1 MSEGI
6 QSYEKDHQSNNSE
19 NGNQN
24 DDDVS
29 KDDDGSSRFI
39 IKRTEASDIFYFTN
53 PVVKD
58 SKEEKLTIGYNT
70 FFNLKDIEV
79 AYEISTFSITVID
92 QNDNNQIVGIF
103 IFNDTPFALL
113 KLEEP
118 DPALPENPGL
128 WEEWFHTYFAE
139 EKINPKQCLWLI
151 YFVLDKK
158 YIDDEKSLE
167 KIFLKV
173 HLSLYTTLSSYDSV
187 LFLLSKAQNQEI
199 DNYVKP
205 NEEDKNEEVNDP
217 EVDVKISYSAIGTIQ
232 SMVNYIYDVI
242 KEKPADKENNFV
254 SYINRRV
261 VVFPIIEI
269 RMGNEY
275 DHDDLE
281 NIFKDQTPPETTN
294 QFEDFFI
301 AKLIA
306 NQDDDNKVLVGQVN
320 DKAIGML
327 SISTD
332 INVNFLI
339 KNFELETY
347 DNLLKPDY
355 MEAVNYKR
363 QLIAQEK
370 KKKIEF
376 EEKKIQHEYEQEIT
390 KCEKISQRILL
401 QKYVISKADVILAI
415 DEIEK
420 TVASKEDLT
429 DKMAKDLIN
438 GILKDYKIIYPELEK
453 FEGKIKTIK
462 GECLLST
469 EFDFFIETLEF
480 FGLPHGYMEKKG
492 HWLDW
497 LEKEAKKREQK
508 EQFRK
513 KLGPTS
519 KATHRKRDRKE
530 NEEPIKPN
538 YFDFSPLGKAMR
550 LLKDANITVRCWLRK
565 VVKENKNLIASFFVD
580 ENGEPSDKKC
590 FDIMLLPKKLAKAGI
605 MVPQNYSD
613 KIGPILLCFGGIP
626 YEIREVERLPEPETI
641 EHIVLKKDKKKRKK
655 KEEKD
660 EENEKKEQKPIK
672 VKAYE
677 VNISDFFKAVETT
690 FKYDKV
696 MYELKEIDDPDFK
709 KEYEEYIEN
718 EKRKYEES
726 LKQEKS
732 IYQQIEEKN
741 KEKNE
746 KASLASYEKYK
757 EVLENYNDENSI
769 PPTPNEII
777 NAFCVK
783 LFFIEQAFE
792 SRSSDFLLKVFDQFP
807 DKDYLVLTQPHSFI
821 ENSLLENFIKI
832 NKKVDS
838 LFGEILF
845 IIHRE
850 SLMISLLNVNFATER
865 DLEEASYLFE
875 DLGPQRAYMYD
886 LALYSIRNANS
897 KFMCVVCKI
906 KDSIIGISLLSKE
919 VNIDYYDSH
928 FSIRDYINLDK
939 ISKYFHSRIIFFES
953 HKNFVQYT
961 KVIFTEILKL
971 INKIAI
977 YYEITPDAEVVPK
990 FFTDFILTHNR
1001 KFPHFIMKQWN
1012 YKKEQYEDEK
1022 IKTRTDGEE
1031 RDELDEKES
1040 DFCLV
1045 YLSKKMLVE
1054 SRIANNN
1061 RIVIIGASDTGISFI
1076 ESLLSIRYL
1085 EFSYIYLVAP
1095 GGLLYHHIEKEIDN
1109 MKVSI
1114 NNYQLKELKK
1124 LLLEKRIKIIN
1135 AIVKDIKPKQKYIQ
1149 FMDDTILNYD
1159 YLILT
1164 LGLQDHLWK
1173 DLSAV
1178 CHKSIEEKFEIIRDN
1193 FEKDTKD
1200 KEKPETTNMKEY
1212 EAILNSFKT
1221 IKEEMKKQILE
1232 MVFSIDDPKIYEEFA
1247 ITNKKLVSL
1256 RKNPHYKI
1264 LLYGRNLNLLCFI
1277 QGLLRRNIP
1286 PSKIKVVIPSM
1297 KFDMT
1302 TSQKQKDE
1310 RKRREK
1316 GKDNEYDNNL
1326 EFINGNSMENCKD
1339 VEKFIIKVM
1348 KEKGIEIYENYN
1360 FAGVKLKREEFT
1372 ENIKQELQD
1381 LVIESFKFV
1390 EDGKEGEAYISCNLI
1405 VTGGMLDVDPTVF
1418 DFIHNNGLV
1427 YNGRAIINNQFLTAD
1442 NFIFAAGK
1450 LCEFSQ
1456 CYSYIEK
1463 YKQLRL
1469 ECYNSQEVGYTLA
1482 KYFLQTIDSQLN
1494 VDASA
1499 FDDKKLPSFY
1509 LPLPIGCYLPDD
1521 YIFYKAK
1528 STKETNPYISGK
1540 ELNRQP
1546 LVYNTLESGGCYL
1559 SFSFNIF
1566 GIIDSVV
1573 YLGKKQIDYRAL
1585 VSLVGLHET
1594 YLDKL
1599 LNRFEG
1605 DLIKDIPEFLSE
1617 NWALAL
1623 YHDKFSQLVISLKA
1637 ILHEKDIFEI
1647 VSDVVGKEKPLD
1659 RVVINELLEQV
1670 GKRTKSKI
1678 EYEIVNF
1685 LNENRNH
1692 LPFYYIPNLQ
1702 PPEDEKPNADEE
1714 EKDGND
1720 MENIENMADNEGDG
1734 DDKSEKNSKE
1744 NSKENSVQNSK
1755 KSSKRE
1761 SKLNSKQNS
1770 KQNSRHSSA
1779 VSKKSENN

>member
-1 MSEGI
+1 MSESI
-6 QSYEKDHQSNNSE
+6 QSFEKDHQSNKSSE
-19 NGNQN
+19 NKNQN
-24 DDDVS
+24 EDEAS

-39 IKRTEASDIFYFTN
+39 IKRTEPSDIFYFTN
-53 PVVKD
+53 PLYKE
-58 SKEEKLTIGYNT
+58 SKEEKLTLGYNT

-103 IFNDTPFALL
+103 IFNDTPFALI
-113 KLEEP
+113 KLDEP
-118 DPALPENPGL
+118 DPAIPENPGL

-158 YIDDEKSLE
+158 YVEDDKSLE

-199 DNYVKP
+199 ENYIKP
-205 NEEDKNEEVNDP
+205 NEEDKNDEGNEP
-217 EVDVKISYSAIGTIQ
+217 EADVKISMSAIGTIQ
-232 SMVNYIYDVI
+232 SMVNYIYDII
-242 KEKPADKENNFV
+242 KEKPSDKDNNFV

-306 NQDDDNKVLVGQVN
+306 NQDEDNKVLVGQVN

-347 DNLLKPDY
+347 DNLLKPSY

-363 QLIAQEK
+363 QLIAEEK
-370 KKKIEF
+370 NKKIEF
-376 EEKKIQHEYEQEIT
+376 EKKKIQHEYEQEIT

-401 QKYVISKADVILAI
+401 QKYIISKADYIVAI

-420 TVASKEDLT
+420 TVASKEELT

-438 GILKDYKIIYPELEK
+438 TILKDYKIIYPELEK
-453 FEGKIKTIK
+453 FEGKIKITQ

-469 EFDFFIETLEF
+469 EFDFFIETLEY

-519 KATHRKRDRKE
+519 KATHKRRDRKE
-530 NEEPIKPN
+530 NEEPIKPS

-550 LLKDANITVRCWLRK
+550 LIKDANITVRSWLRR

-605 MVPQNYSD
+605 QVPQNYSD

-626 YEIREVERLPEPETI
+626 YEIREVERIPEPEAV
-641 EHIVLKKDKKKRKK
+641 ELVVLKKDKKKRKK

-660 EENEKKEQKPIK
+660 EENEKKEEKPIK

-677 VNISDFFKAVETT
+677 VNISDFFKAIETT

-709 KEYEEYIEN
+709 KEYEEYMEE
-718 EKRKYEES
+718 EKKKYEES
-726 LKQEKS
+726 LKTEKS
-732 IYQQIEEKN
+732 IYQQIEENN
-741 KEKNE
+741 KKKNE
-746 KASLASYEKYK
+746 KASLESYEKYK
-757 EVLENYNDENSI
+757 DILENYNDENAI

-850 SLMISLLNVNFATER
+850 SLMISLLNVNFASEK

-875 DLGPQRAYMYD
+875 DLGPKRAYMYD
-886 LALYSIRNANS
+886 LALYSIRNSNS

-906 KDSIIGISLLSKE
+906 KNSIIGISLLSKE

-990 FFTDFILTHNR
+990 FFKDFILTHNR

-1012 YKKEQYEDEK
+1012 YKKEQFEDEK

-1173 DLSAV
+1173 DLSTV

-1247 ITNKKLVSL
+1247 ITNQKLVSL

-1277 QGLLRRNIP
+1277 QGLLRRNVP
-1286 PSKIKVVIPSM
+1286 ASKIKVVIPSI

-1310 RKRREK
+1310 RKKKEK
-1316 GKDNEYDNNL
+1316 GKDSEYDTNL
-1326 EFINGNSMENCKD
+1326 KFINGNSMENCKD

-1348 KEKGIEIYENYN
+1348 REKGIEIYENYN

-1372 ENIKQELQD
+1372 ESIKQELQD

-1390 EDGKEGEAYISCNLI
+1390 EDGKEGEEVYLSCNLI

-1546 LVYNTLESGGCYL
+1546 LVYNTLEQGGCYL

-1605 DLIKDIPEFLSE
+1605 NLITDIPEFLSE

-1623 YHDKFSQLVISLKA
+1623 YHDKFSQLVINLKA

-1647 VSDVVGKEKPLD
+1647 VTDVVEKEKPLD
-1659 RVVINELLEQV
+1659 RVVINEILGLV

-1692 LPFYYIPNLQ
+1692 LPFYHIPFLQ
-1702 PPEDEKPNADEE
+1702 SPEDSQPTNDDEE
-1714 EKDGND
+1714 EKEGNNAED
-1720 MENIENMADNEGDG
+1720 NIENAENVEKIEVGVG
-1734 DDKSEKNSKE
+1734 EIEEKKSVKSKNSK
-1744 NSKENSVQNSK
+1744 KD
-1755 KSSKRE
+1755 
-1761 SKLNSKQNS
+1761 
-1770 KQNSRHSSA
+1770 SRHSSA
-1779 VSKKSENN
+1779 GSKKASE

>member
-1 MSEGI
+1 MSESI
-6 QSYEKDHQSNNSE
+6 QSYEKEHQSNKSSE
-19 NGNQN
+19 NKNQN
-24 DDDVS
+24 EDEAS

-39 IKRTEASDIFYFTN
+39 IKRTEPSDIFYFTN
-53 PVVKD
+53 PLYKE
-58 SKEEKLTIGYNT
+58 SKEEKLTLGYNT

-103 IFNDTPFALL
+103 IFNDTPFALI
-113 KLEEP
+113 KLDEP
-118 DPALPENPGL
+118 DPAIPENPGL
-128 WEEWFHTYFAE
+128 WEEWFHTYFQE

-158 YIDDEKSLE
+158 YIEDDKSLE

-187 LFLLSKAQNQEI
+187 LFLLSKTQNQEI
-199 DNYVKP
+199 ENYLKP
-205 NEEDKNEEVNDP
+205 TEEEKNEEANDP
-217 EVDVKISYSAIGTIQ
+217 DADVKISYRAIGTIQ

-242 KEKPADKENNFV
+242 KEKPSDKDNNFV

-306 NQDDDNKVLVGQVN
+306 NQDEDNKVLVGQVN

-347 DNLLKPDY
+347 DNLLKPSY

-363 QLIAQEK
+363 QLIAEEK
-370 KKKIEF
+370 NKKIEF
-376 EEKKIQHEYEQEIT
+376 EKKRIQHEYEQEIT
-390 KCEKISQRILL
+390 KCEKISQRIFL
-401 QKYVISKADVILAI
+401 QKYIISKADYIIAI

-420 TVASKEDLT
+420 TVASKEELT

-438 GILKDYKIIYPELEK
+438 TILKDYKIIYPELEK
-453 FEGKIKTIK
+453 FEGKIKITQ

-469 EFDFFIETLEF
+469 EFDFFIETLEY

-519 KATHRKRDRKE
+519 KTSHKRRDRKD
-530 NEEPIKPN
+530 NEEPIKPS

-550 LLKDANITVRCWLRK
+550 LIKDANITVRCWLRR

-590 FDIMLLPKKLAKAGI
+590 FDIFLLPKKLAKAGI
-605 MVPQNYSD
+605 QVPPNYSD

-626 YEIREVERLPEPETI
+626 YEIREVERIPEHEAV
-641 EHIVLKKDKKKRKK
+641 ELVVLKKDKKKRKK

-660 EENEKKEQKPIK
+660 EENEKKEEKPIK

-677 VNISDFFKAVETT
+677 VNISDFFKAIETT

-709 KEYEEYIEN
+709 KEYEEYMEE

-726 LKQEKS
+726 LKTEKS
-732 IYQQIEEKN
+732 IYQQIEENN
-741 KEKNE
+741 KKKNE
-746 KASLASYEKYK
+746 KASLESYEKYK
-757 EVLENYNDENSI
+757 DILENYNDENAI

-850 SLMISLLNVNFATER
+850 SLMISLLNVNFATEK

-886 LALYSIRNANS
+886 LALHSIRNSNS

-906 KDSIIGISLLSKE
+906 KNSIIGISLLSKE

-977 YYEITPDAEVVPK
+977 YYEITPDADVVPK
-990 FFTDFILTHNR
+990 FFKDFILTHNR

-1012 YKKEQYEDEK
+1012 YKKEQFEDEK

-1326 EFINGNSMENCKD
+1326 EFINGNSMENCKE

-1348 KEKGIEIYENYN
+1348 REKGIEIYENYN
-1360 FAGVKLKREEFT
+1360 FAGVKLRREEFT

-1390 EDGKEGEAYISCNLI
+1390 EDGKEGEVYLSSNLI

-1528 STKETNPYISGK
+1528 STKETNPYISQK
-1540 ELNRQP
+1540 ELNREP
-1546 LVYNTLESGGCYL
+1546 LVYNTLEQGGCYL

-1585 VSLVGLHET
+1585 VSLVGLHEN

-1605 DLIKDIPEFLSE
+1605 NLINDIPEFLSE
-1617 NWALAL
+1617 NCALAL
-1623 YHDKFSQLVISLKA
+1623 YHDKFSQLVINLKA
-1637 ILHEKDIFEI
+1637 ILHEKDIIEI
-1647 VSDVVGKEKPLD
+1647 VTDVVGKEKPLD
-1659 RVVINELLEQV
+1659 RVVISEILGLV
-1670 GKRTKSKI
+1670 GKRTKAKI

-1685 LNENRNH
+1685 LNDNRNH
-1692 LPFYYIPNLQ
+1692 LPFYHIPYIQ
-1702 PPEDEKPNADEE
+1702 QPEDEQPTHDDTE
-1714 EKDGND
+1714 EKEGNNPED
-1720 MENIENMADNEGDG
+1720 KIENNENVENPENVEF
-1734 DDKSEKNSKE
+1734 KVVENEEKK
-1744 NSKENSVQNSK
+1744 V
-1755 KSSKRE
+1755 
-1761 SKLNSKQNS
+1761 
-1770 KQNSRHSSA
+1770 
-1779 VSKKSENN
+1779 

>member
-1 MSEGI
+1 MSESI
-6 QSYEKDHQSNNSE
+6 QSYEKDQQSNAGEE
-19 NGNQN
+19 NPNPNQN
-24 DDDVS
+24 DLNES
-29 KDDDGSSRFI
+29 KEDDGSSRFI
-39 IKRTEASDIFYFTN
+39 IKRTEPSDIFYFTN
-53 PVVKD
+53 PLYKE
-58 SKEEKLTIGYNT
+58 SKEEKLTLGYNT
-70 FFNLKDIEV
+70 FFNIKDIEV

-92 QNDNNQIVGIF
+92 QSDKNQIVGIF

-118 DPALPENPGL
+118 DKALPENPGL
-128 WEEWFHTYFAE
+128 WEEWFRTNFQE
-139 EKINPKQCLWLI
+139 DKINAKQCLWLV

-158 YIDDEKSLE
+158 YIEENRLLD

-173 HLSLYTTLSSYDSV
+173 HLSLYTTLNSYDSV
-187 LFLLSKAQNQEI
+187 LFLLSKTQNQEI
-199 DNYVKP
+199 ENYTKP
-205 NEEDKNEEVNDP
+205 NDEEKNEEGNDQDA
-217 EVDVKISYSAIGTIQ
+217 DVKISYSAIGTIQ
-232 SMVNYIYDVI
+232 SMVNYIYDLI
-242 KEKPADKENNFV
+242 KEKPSDKENNYV
-254 SYINRRV
+254 AYINRRV

-275 DHDDLE
+275 DYDDLE

-332 INVNFLI
+332 INVNFLM

-347 DNLLKPDY
+347 DNLLKPDF

-363 QLIAQEK
+363 QLITQEK
-370 KKKIEF
+370 SKKIEL
-376 EEKKIQHEYEQEIT
+376 ERKNLEKEYEQEIT

-401 QKYVISKADVILAI
+401 QKYISQPKMDEIITNI

-420 TVASKEDLT
+420 NYQKKENLN
-429 DKMAKDLIN
+429 KEMAENIITK
-438 GILKDYKIIYPELEK
+438 ILNEYNIIYPELEK
-453 FEGKIKTIK
+453 FDGKIKITQ

-469 EFDFFIETLEF
+469 KFEFFLETLEL
-480 FGLPHGYMEKKG
+480 FGLPKGYMDGKG

-513 KLGPTS
+513 KLGN
-519 KATHRKRDRKE
+519 ATKHKKRDKKD
-530 NEEPIKPN
+530 NEEPKPPDH
-538 YFDFSPLGKAMR
+538 FDFSPLGKAMR
-550 LLKDANITVRCWLRK
+550 LLRDANITIRCWLRK
-565 VVKENKNLIASFFVD
+565 IVKENKSLIASFFVD

-590 FDIMLLPKKLAKAGI
+590 FDIMLLPQKLSKSGI
-605 MVPQNYSD
+605 SVPPTYTD

-626 YEIREVERLPEPETI
+626 YEVREVERLPEIETV
-641 EHIVLKKDKKKRKK
+641 EHIVIKKEKKKKKK

-660 EENEKKEQKPIK
+660 VEGEKKELKPIK

-677 VNISDFFKAVETT
+677 VNISDFFQAIETT
-690 FKYDKV
+690 FKYDKL

-709 KEYEEYIEN
+709 KEYEQYISE
-718 EKRKYEES
+718 EKKKYEES
-726 LKQEKS
+726 LKKEKS
-732 IYQQIEEKN
+732 IYEQIEEKN

-746 KASLASYEKYK
+746 KASKASYEKYK
-757 EVLENYNDENSI
+757 HILENYNDENEI

-821 ENSLLENFIKI
+821 ENSLLEKFIKI

-850 SLMISLLNVNFATER
+850 SLMISLLNVNFATEK
-865 DLEEASYLFE
+865 DLEDASYLFE

-886 LALYSIRNANS
+886 LALYSIQNPNS

-939 ISKYFHSRIIFFES
+939 ISRYFHSRIIFFES

-977 YYEITPDAEVVPK
+977 YYEIAPDADIVPK
-990 FFTDFILTHNR
+990 FFKDFILTHNR

-1135 AIVKDIKPKQKYIQ
+1135 SIVKDIKPKQKYIQ
-1149 FMDDTILNYD
+1149 FKDDTILNYD

-1173 DLSAV
+1173 DLTTV
-1178 CHKSIEEKFEIIRDN
+1178 CHKSLEEKFEIIRDN
-1193 FEKDTKD
+1193 FEKEQKD
-1200 KEKPETTNMKEY
+1200 KEKPENTNIKEY
-1212 EAILNSFKT
+1212 EMILNSFKT
-1221 IKEEMKKQILE
+1221 IKEELKKQIIE
-1232 MVFSIDDPKIYEEFA
+1232 MIFSIDEPNIYEEFA
-1247 ITNKKLVSL
+1247 ITNQKLISL

-1286 PSKIKVVIPSM
+1286 PNKIKLVIPNI

-1302 TSQKQKDE
+1302 TSQKQADKNE

-1316 GKDNEYDNNL
+1316 KDNEYDNNL
-1326 EFINGNSMENCKD
+1326 EFINGNSMENCPQ
-1339 VEKFIIKVM
+1339 VEQYIIKVM
-1348 KEKGIEIYENYN
+1348 REKGIEIYENYN
-1360 FAGVKLKREEFT
+1360 FAGVRLKREEFT

-1390 EDGKEGEAYISCNLI
+1390 DNDKGGEVYLSTNLI
-1405 VTGGMLDVDPTVF
+1405 ITGGMLDVDPTVF
-1418 DFIHNNGLV
+1418 NFIHNNGLV
-1427 YNGRAIINNQFLTAD
+1427 YNGRAIISNQFLTAD
-1442 NFIFAAGK
+1442 NYIFAAGK

-1469 ECYNSQEVGYTLA
+1469 ECYNSQEIGYTLA

-1494 VDASA
+1494 VDSA
-1499 FDDKKLPSFY
+1499 GFDDKKLPSFY

-1528 STKETNPYISGK
+1528 STKETNPHITSK

-1546 LVYNTLESGGCYL
+1546 FIYNTLEQGGCYL

-1594 YLDKL
+1594 YLNKL
-1599 LNRFEG
+1599 LNRYEEK
-1605 DLIKDIPEFLSE
+1605 LITDIPDFLSE

-1623 YHDKFSQLVISLKA
+1623 YHDKFSQLVINLKA
-1637 ILHEKDIFEI
+1637 ILHEKDIFDI
-1647 VSDVVGKEKPLD
+1647 VGEVIGKEKPFD
-1659 RVVINELLEQV
+1659 RVDINKLLEKV
-1670 GKRTKSKI
+1670 GKRTKAKI

-1692 LPFYYIPNLQ
+1692 LPFYHIPYLQ
-1702 PPEDEKPNADEE
+1702 PPEDGQTTNDEE
-1714 EKDGND
+1714 EKENEDDNKDEENKEENKEEEND
-1720 MENIENMADNEGDG
+1720 EN
-1734 DDKSEKNSKE
+1734 KSKKNSR
-1744 NSKENSVQNSK
+1744 Q
-1755 KSSKRE
+1755 
-1761 SKLNSKQNS
+1761 
-1770 KQNSRHSSA
+1770 SSA
-1779 VSKKSENN
+1779 GSKKSEKKEIENQEENKEEIKEENN

>member
-1 MSEGI
+1 M
-6 QSYEKDHQSNNSE
+6 
-19 NGNQN
+19 
-24 DDDVS
+24 VS
-29 KDDDGSSRFI
+29 
-39 IKRTEASDIFYFTN
+39 
-53 PVVKD
+53 
-58 SKEEKLTIGYNT
+58 
-70 FFNLKDIEV
+70 
-79 AYEISTFSITVID
+79 
-92 QNDNNQIVGIF
+92 
-103 IFNDTPFALL
+103 
-113 KLEEP
+113 
-118 DPALPENPGL
+118 
-128 WEEWFHTYFAE
+128 
-139 EKINPKQCLWLI
+139 
-151 YFVLDKK
+151 
-158 YIDDEKSLE
+158 
-167 KIFLKV
+167 
-173 HLSLYTTLSSYDSV
+173 
-187 LFLLSKAQNQEI
+187 
-199 DNYVKP
+199 
-205 NEEDKNEEVNDP
+205 
-217 EVDVKISYSAIGTIQ
+217 
-232 SMVNYIYDVI
+232 YIYDII
-242 KEKPADKENNFV
+242 KEKPSEKENNFV

-306 NQDDDNKVLVGQVN
+306 NQDEDNKVLVGQVN

-339 KNFELETY
+339 KNFELEAY

-363 QLIAQEK
+363 QLIAEEK
-370 KKKIEF
+370 NKKIEF
-376 EEKKIQHEYEQEIT
+376 EKKKIQHEYEQEIT

-401 QKYVISKADVILAI
+401 QKYVIKKAEVIVAI

-420 TVASKEDLT
+420 SVSSKEELDE
-429 DKMAKDLIN
+429 KMAKDLIN

-453 FEGKIKTIK
+453 FEGKIKITQ

-530 NEEPIKPN
+530 NEEPIKPS

-550 LLKDANITVRCWLRK
+550 LLKDANITVRSWLRR

-605 MVPQNYSD
+605 PVPQNYSD

-626 YEIREVERLPEPETI
+626 YEIREVERIPEPEVL
-641 EHIVLKKDKKKRKK
+641 EHIVLKKEKKKRKK

-660 EENEKKEQKPIK
+660 EDNEKKEEKPIK

-741 KEKNE
+741 KKKNE
-746 KASLASYEKYK
+746 MASLTSYEKYK
-757 EVLENYNDENSI
+757 DILENYNDENEI

-832 NKKVDS
+832 SKKVDS

-850 SLMISLLNVNFATER
+850 SLMISLLNVNFATEK

-886 LALYSIRNANS
+886 LALYSIRNSNS

-906 KDSIIGISLLSKE
+906 KNSIIGISLLSKE

-961 KVIFTEILKL
+961 KIIFTEILKL

-977 YYEITPDAEVVPK
+977 YYEITPDAEIVPK
-990 FFTDFILTHNR
+990 FFKDFILTHNR
-1001 KFPHFIMKQWN
+1001 KFPHFIMKEWN

-1085 EFSYIYLVAP
+1085 EFSYIYLIAP

-1109 MKVSI
+1109 MKVSV

-1173 DLSAV
+1173 DLTAL
-1178 CHKSIEEKFEIIRDN
+1178 CHKSLEEKFETIRDN
-1193 FEKDTKD
+1193 FEKESKD
-1200 KEKPETTNMKEY
+1200 KEKPETTNTKEI
-1212 EAILNSFKT
+1212 EFILNSFKT
-1221 IKEEMKKQILE
+1221 IKEELKKQIIE
-1232 MVFSIDDPKIYEEFA
+1232 MVFSIDDPNIYEEFA
-1247 ITNKKLVSL
+1247 ITNQKLVSL
-1256 RKNPHYKI
+1256 RKNPHYQI

-1277 QGLLRRNIP
+1277 QGLLRRNVP
-1286 PSKIKVVIPSM
+1286 PHKIKLVIPSI

-1302 TSQKQKDE
+1302 TSQKPNVKDE
-1310 RKRREK
+1310 KKRREK
-1316 GKDNEYDNNL
+1316 GKDTEYDNNL

-1348 KEKGIEIYENYN
+1348 REKGIEIYENYN
-1360 FAGVKLKREEFT
+1360 FWGVKLKREEFT
-1372 ENIKQELQD
+1372 DNIKQELQD
-1381 LVIESFKFV
+1381 LVIESFKFL
-1390 EDGKEGEAYISCNLI
+1390 EDGKEGGEVYLSTNLI

-1546 LVYNTLESGGCYL
+1546 LVYNTLDQGGCYL

-1573 YLGKKQIDYRAL
+1573 YLGKKHIDYRAL

-1605 DLIKDIPEFLSE
+1605 DLITDIPEFLSE

-1623 YHDKFSQLVISLKA
+1623 YHDKFSQLVINLKA
-1637 ILHEKDIFEI
+1637 ILHEKDIFDI

-1670 GKRTKSKI
+1670 GKRTKAKI

-1692 LPFYYIPNLQ
+1692 LPFYHIPFLQ
-1702 PPEDEKPNADEE
+1702 QPEDAQPTNDEE
-1714 EKDGND
+1714 EKEANND
-1720 MENIENMADNEGDG
+1720 LVDNLDNVKNEENEENKSVK
-1734 DDKSEKNSKE
+1734 DKTSKE
-1744 NSKENSVQNSK
+1744 NS
-1755 KSSKRE
+1755 
-1761 SKLNSKQNS
+1761 
-1770 KQNSRHSSA
+1770 RHDSA
-1779 VSKKSENN
+1779 GSKKSENK